1 MEIGMELRARRR
13 ALGLSPKDL
22 SILLAVGEGV
32 IADWESNHRH
42 PKDPD
47 RLRGDLNAI
56 RDLHD
61 QLVSEIVDQLEETE
75 ITNKSLI
82 ETYWTND
89 AYWEIDAYAR
99 EHKIPAS
106 LHNTAAAHAQQ
117 IIEAKYSTTVSIER
131 ALTRKEILARIADIL
146 DEQNELDL
154 DDPEESFT
162 FDTLDFE
169 RISLEHTLKE
179 RGA

>member
-22 SILLAVGEGV
+22 SLLLAVGEGV
-32 IADWESNHRH
+32 VADWESNHRQ
-42 PKDPD
+42 PRDPD

-106 LHNTAAAHAQQ
+106 LHNVAAAHAQQ

-179 RGA
+179 RRA